1 MTKGYVKSVTEL
13 IGQSPVVKLKR
24 MVPEGAADV
33 FVKLEFFNPGGSV
46 KDRIAL
52 SMIQQAEADGR
63 LKPGQTIIEPTSGNT
78 GIGLA
83 MVGAALGYPVKIVMP
98 DTMSIERRKL
108 MQAYGADLLLTPG
121 AEGMKGA
128 IAKAT
133 ALAEEHGYFMPL
145 QFNNPANPMV
155 HEQKTGKEIV
165 DVFGKR
171 GLDAFVSGVGTGG
184 TVTGVGHELKRIF
197 PDIEIVAVEPT
208 ESPVLEGGE
217 PGPHKIQGIGAGFVP
232 EVLDTTVYQ
241 KVAAVSSE
249 DALETARL
257 MGPKEGILVGI
268 SAGAAIKAAIDLA
281 VELGAGKRVLALVPD
296 NGERYLSTALYEFP
310 EQKTR
315 QKTSISLSLVKCSF
329 FPRESYNNSC
339 QS

>member
-1 MTKGYVKSVTEL
+1 
-13 IGQSPVVKLKR
+13 
-24 MVPEGAADV
+24 
-33 FVKLEFFNPGGSV
+33 
-46 KDRIAL
+46 
-52 SMIQQAEADGR
+52 
-63 LKPGQTIIEPTSGNT
+63 
-78 GIGLA
+78 
-83 MVGAALGYPVKIVMP
+83 
-98 DTMSIERRKL
+98 
-108 MQAYGADLLLTPG
+108 
-121 AEGMKGA
+121 
-128 IAKAT
+128 
-133 ALAEEHGYFMPL
+133 
-145 QFNNPANPMV
+145 MV

-217 PGPHKIQGIGAGFVP
+217 PGPHKIQGIGA
-232 EVLDTTVYQ
+232 VLSRSFRHHRLS
-241 KVAAVSSE
+241 KSCRCFSE

-310 EQKTR
+310 E
-315 QKTSISLSLVKCSF
+315 
-329 FPRESYNNSC
+329 
-339 QS
+339 

>member
-217 PGPHKIQGIGAGFVP
+217 PGPHKNPRNRRWFCP
-232 EVLDTTVYQ
+232 R
-241 KVAAVSSE
+241 SFRHH
-249 DALETARL
+249 RL
-257 MGPKEGILVGI
+257 SK
-268 SAGAAIKAAIDLA
+268 
-281 VELGAGKRVLALVPD
+281 
-296 NGERYLSTALYEFP
+296 
-310 EQKTR
+310 
-315 QKTSISLSLVKCSF
+315 
-329 FPRESYNNSC
+329 SC
-339 QS
+339 RCF

>member
-24 MVPEGAADV
+24 MVPEAAADV

-121 AEGMKGA
+121 VEGMKGA

-310 EQKTR
+310 E
-315 QKTSISLSLVKCSF
+315 
-329 FPRESYNNSC
+329 
-339 QS
+339 

>member
-1 MTKGYVKSVTEL
+1 
-13 IGQSPVVKLKR
+13 
-24 MVPEGAADV
+24 
-33 FVKLEFFNPGGSV
+33 
-46 KDRIAL
+46 
-52 SMIQQAEADGR
+52 
-63 LKPGQTIIEPTSGNT
+63 
-78 GIGLA
+78 
-83 MVGAALGYPVKIVMP
+83 
-98 DTMSIERRKL
+98 
-108 MQAYGADLLLTPG
+108 
-121 AEGMKGA
+121 MKGA

-310 EQKTR
+310 E
-315 QKTSISLSLVKCSF
+315 
-329 FPRESYNNSC
+329 
-339 QS
+339 

>member
-128 IAKAT
+128 IAKA
-133 ALAEEHGYFMPL
+133 
-145 QFNNPANPMV
+145 
-155 HEQKTGKEIV
+155 
-165 DVFGKR
+165 
-171 GLDAFVSGVGTGG
+171 
-184 TVTGVGHELKRIF
+184 
-197 PDIEIVAVEPT
+197 
-208 ESPVLEGGE
+208 
-217 PGPHKIQGIGAGFVP
+217 
-232 EVLDTTVYQ
+232 
-241 KVAAVSSE
+241 
-249 DALETARL
+249 
-257 MGPKEGILVGI
+257 
-268 SAGAAIKAAIDLA
+268 
-281 VELGAGKRVLALVPD
+281 
-296 NGERYLSTALYEFP
+296 
-310 EQKTR
+310 
-315 QKTSISLSLVKCSF
+315 
-329 FPRESYNNSC
+329 
-339 QS
+339 

>member
-171 GLDAFVSGVGTGG
+171 G

-310 EQKTR
+310 E
-315 QKTSISLSLVKCSF
+315 
-329 FPRESYNNSC
+329 
-339 QS
+339 

>member
-108 MQAYGADLLLTPG
+108 MQAYGADLLLT
-121 AEGMKGA
+121 
-128 IAKAT
+128 
-133 ALAEEHGYFMPL
+133 L
-145 QFNNPANPMV
+145 V
-155 HEQKTGKEIV
+155 
-165 DVFGKR
+165 
-171 GLDAFVSGVGTGG
+171 
-184 TVTGVGHELKRIF
+184 
-197 PDIEIVAVEPT
+197 
-208 ESPVLEGGE
+208 
-217 PGPHKIQGIGAGFVP
+217 
-232 EVLDTTVYQ
+232 
-241 KVAAVSSE
+241 
-249 DALETARL
+249 
-257 MGPKEGILVGI
+257 PKE
-268 SAGAAIKAAIDLA
+268 
-281 VELGAGKRVLALVPD
+281 
-296 NGERYLSTALYEFP
+296 
-310 EQKTR
+310 
-315 QKTSISLSLVKCSF
+315 
-329 FPRESYNNSC
+329 
-339 QS
+339 